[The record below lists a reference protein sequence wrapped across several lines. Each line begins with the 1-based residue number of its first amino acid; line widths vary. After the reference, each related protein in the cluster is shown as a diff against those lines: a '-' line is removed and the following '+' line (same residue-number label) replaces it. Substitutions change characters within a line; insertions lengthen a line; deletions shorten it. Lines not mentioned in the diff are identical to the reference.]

1 MGWMIEILPRVVPV
15 HSEREGEGLVDPES
29 GMLEMGFLDHLEDLR
44 WSLIKGFA
52 GILVFT
58 FRPGSKKKYEDAA
71 QLPLKRD

>member
-1 MGWMIEILPRVVPV
+1 MTFETMRYFADTW
-15 HSEREGEGLVDPES
+15 GLVY
-29 GMLEMGFLDHLEDLR
+29 LVVL
-44 WSLIKGFA
+44 FA